1 LGASVFGDIMN
12 TFLSVVCRVGAV
24 VLTGIPLHVWAQSGP
39 GVTEREIVLGQS
51 ASFTGSFAS
60 QATSYRD
67 GALAYFDH
75 VNARGGVAGRKIR
88 LLSLDDAYSVDKA
101 KANTDQLLNKDKVLA
116 LFGYTWTNTV
126 KATIPLAEAAQ
137 VPLFAPYMGYEELY
151 AKHSPY
157 VFTTRASFSDELGQ
171 IVQHLR
177 TIGLTRIGLLHY
189 DSVSGKELLAE
200 TQARMSDAGL
210 KLQAIGSMKTTS
222 KDPAAAI
229 DALKGVDLQAL
240 IIGAS
245 GSDAVAFVRDFEKV
259 RSGKTQYYAR
269 SLIGVKQLV
278 TELGPLAAGI
288 SISQTAPNP
297 HKNKLVAVEYRQV
310 LAKFNPQAKPDYIG
324 LEGMMAAKVMVEAL
338 RRSGSTPSREAL
350 VQTLERMNEFDLG
363 GYTVRFSSKKHH
375 GSKFVDITLI
385 GREWRIVD

>member
-1 LGASVFGDIMN
+1 MN
-12 TFLSVVCRVGAV
+12 TWLSVIRRVGVV
-24 VLTGIPLHVWAQSGP
+24 VLTGLPWHLWAQVSP
-39 GVTEREIVLGQS
+39 GVTDREIVLGQS
-51 ASFTGSFAS
+51 ASFTGGFAS
-60 QATSYRD
+60 PATSYRD
-67 GALAYFDH
+67 GALAYFEH
-75 VNARGGVAGRKIR
+75 VNAKGGVAGRKIR
-88 LLSLDDAYSVDKA
+88 LVSLDDAYVVERA
-101 KANTDQLLNKDKVLA
+101 TANTGQLLNKDKVLA

-126 KATIPLAEAAQ
+126 KGTIPLAEAAG
-137 VPLFAPYMGYEELY
+137 VPMFAPYTGYEELY
-151 AKHSPY
+151 AKHSPD

-177 TIGLTRIGLLHY
+177 TIGLTRIGLVHY

-200 TQARMSDAGL
+200 TRARMNAAGL
-210 KLQAIGSMKTTS
+210 TLQAIGSMKATS

-229 DALKGVDLQAL
+229 EALKGVDFQAL

-245 GSDAVAFVRDFEKV
+245 GSDAVAFVREFEKV
-259 RSGKTQYYAR
+259 RAGRTQYYAR

-278 TELGPLAAGI
+278 SELGSLAGGI

-338 RRSGSTPSREAL
+338 RRAGGTPSRGSL
-350 VQTLERMNEFDLG
+350 VQALDRMTEYDLG
-363 GYTVRFSSKKHH
+363 GYTVRFGPQNTTAPSSWT
-375 GSKFVDITLI
+375 SP
-385 GREWRIVD
+385 

>member
-1 LGASVFGDIMN
+1 MN
-12 TFLSVVCRVGAV
+12 RFLTLMGRVGIAASA
-24 VLTGIPLHVWAQSGP
+24 LLSAASWAQGSP

-67 GALAYFDH
+67 GALAYFNH
-75 VNARGGVAGRKIR
+75 VNAKGGVAGRKIR
-88 LLSLDDAYSVDKA
+88 LVSLDDAYVIDKA
-101 KANTDQLLNKDKVLA
+101 KANTEELLAKEKVLA

-126 KATIPLAEAAQ
+126 KATIPLAEAAA
-137 VPLFAPYMGYEELY
+137 VPMFAPYTGYEELY
-151 AKHSPY
+151 TKHSPY

-200 TQARMSDAGL
+200 TQARMTAAGL
-210 KLQAIGSMKTTS
+210 TLQAIGSMKTTS

-229 DALKGVDLQAL
+229 EALKGVDLQAL

-245 GSDAVAFVRDFEKV
+245 GSDAVAFVREFEKV

-278 TELGPLAAGI
+278 TELGPLAGGI

-297 HKNKLVAVEYRQV
+297 NKNKLVAVEYRQV
-310 LAKFNPQAKPDYIG
+310 LAKFNREAKPDYIG

-338 RRSGSTPSREAL
+338 RRAGATPSREGL
-350 VQTLERMNEFDLG
+350 VQALDRMSEYDVG
-363 GYTVRFSSKKHH
+363 GYTVRYGPKKHH
-375 GSKFVDITLI
+375 GSRFVDITLI
-385 GREWRIVD
+385 GRDGRIVD